1 MVPEEPPVVAE
12 AVPLVRRPSTDLRR
26 PEVAPEAEYPDDEPE
41 FYFWWLYYLGSG
53 TMVNYF
59 LSTADVC
66 SILLWL

>member
-41 FYFWWLYYLGSG
+41 FYF
-53 TMVNYF
+53 
-59 LSTADVC
+59 
-66 SILLWL
+66 